1 MSKLIIQGKAWGEFE
16 EAKKIKGDI
25 HISGYRT
32 YGGTHTVRGVELP
45 TETNLENLSD
55 IKELLECALYQ
66 PLSSSEIE
74 GNTQAALD
82 LVNKM
87 IGEWSE

>member
-1 MSKLIIQGKAWGEFE
+1 MNKLIIQGKAWGEFE
-16 EAKKIKGDI
+16 KVKKIKGDV
-25 HISGYRT
+25 HIDGYRT
-32 YGGTHTVRGVELP
+32 YGGTHTVRGVKLP
-45 TETNLENLSD
+45 TEKLSD
-55 IKELLECALYQ
+55 IKELLEIALYQ
-66 PLSSSEIE
+66 PVSSSEIE